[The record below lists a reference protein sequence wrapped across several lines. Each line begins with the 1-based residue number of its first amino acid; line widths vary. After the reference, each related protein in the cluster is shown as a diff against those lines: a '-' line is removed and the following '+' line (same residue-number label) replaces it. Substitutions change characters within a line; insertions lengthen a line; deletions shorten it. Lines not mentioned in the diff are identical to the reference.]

1 MLRTQIYLPEGLSQ
15 ELKLL
20 AQKEGKPTA
29 AVIRKLLQASL
40 AQRQKK
46 RKNAGQV
53 LLEIA
58 ALGEKYKAKGP
69 KDLSTNFFDYAYGK
83 KSSYAK
89 R

>member
-1 MLRTQIYLPEGLSQ
+1 MLRTQIYLPEELSQ

-20 AQKEGKPTA
+20 AYKEGKPTA
-29 AVIRKLLQASL
+29 VIIRKLLKTGLVHQ
-40 AQRQKK
+40 QKK

-53 LLEIA
+53 LLDLA
-58 ALGEKYKAKGP
+58 ALGKKLKVKGP
-69 KDLSTNFFDYAYGK
+69 KDLSSNFFDYAYGK